1 MNWYMPVEV
10 LMQLP
15 SNDAMQ
21 DFDRHNLKGITVADA
36 LTVKEIDDEYH
47 QRIMKVMAREKI
59 NRVPI
64 LVINDTVY
72 NGHRRIMIADVLGLE
87 MLLCTD
93 DENDSGW
100 WDEDTVIG
108 EEETQCVRL
117 ETWKTVSRNS
127 KKLSMRH
134 VVISQRP
141 GLR

>member
-21 DFDRHNLKGITVADA
+21 DFDRHNLNGITVADA

-47 QRIMKVMAREKI
+47 QRIMKVMEREQI
-59 NRVPI
+59 NRVPV
-64 LVINDTVY
+64 LVINNTVY

-108 EEETQCVRL
+108 ETQCAL
-117 ETWKTVSRNS
+117 HGQ
-127 KKLSMRH
+127 LS
-134 VVISQRP
+134 Q
-141 GLR
+141 